1 MLALQADPYEVRT
14 TMTLVSRSLA
24 LVSIPLLSLAA
35 GCVHGNYRVVKTVPS
50 AGEVALEGPQEEA
63 RQKAEG
69 YMASRCPSG
78 YDIVEE
84 GEAVVGQ
91 NSTSQTREGRTA
103 LIIPTMQTTTSTT
116 DKREWRIKYQCK
128 GASPSTTT
136 TTGAQGRIQEIVLF
150 F

>member
-1 MLALQADPYEVRT
+1 MTFSLRSVVGFAGLALFAV
-14 TMTLVSRSLA
+14 
-24 LVSIPLLSLAA
+24 
-35 GCVHGNYRVVKTVPS
+35 GCIHGNYRVVKTVPS

-91 NSTSQTREGRTA
+91 NSTSESRRSTTA
-103 LIIPTMQTTTSTT
+103 LIIPTTRTETSTT

-128 GASPSTTT
+128 GAPAAAAAP
-136 TTGAQGRIQEIVLF
+136 GAQGKTEELIVMF
-150 F
+150 